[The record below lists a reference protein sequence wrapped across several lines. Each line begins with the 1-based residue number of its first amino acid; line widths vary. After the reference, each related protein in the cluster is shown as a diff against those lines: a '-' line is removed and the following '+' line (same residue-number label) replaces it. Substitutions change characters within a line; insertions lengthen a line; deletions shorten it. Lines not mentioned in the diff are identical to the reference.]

1 MIIAVGAG
9 RHDQA
14 RHLGRAPVAVERA
27 EEQLG
32 VAPVGVEIRFG
43 VAARDDAI
51 LLAEVVWVVL
61 EAGVEIGMCD
71 SDERAEPQLHRQA
84 AVHEAPVGP
93 GRAGRLAPAN
103 LQRVAQRVRRGGN
116 AGVPVD
122 PVAGPALLTAQRRQ
136 QAAHCPGDCGAGG
149 EGVDIAQRAHHVGF
163 AQRPRERRGVGDHA
177 RGDQVLD
184 VRCRPVIA
192 RQVRRRLLGRERRGA
207 EPDDQEGA
215 HSERAN

>member
-71 SDERAEPQLHRQA
+71 SDERAEPQLHGQA
-84 AVHEAPVGP
+84 AVHEPPVRP
-93 GRAGRLAPAN
+93 
-103 LQRVAQRVRRGGN
+103 RVARWLTPADFEWVPQRMRRGGD

-122 PVAGPALLTAQRRQ
+122 PVARPALLTAQRRQ

-177 RGDQVLD
+177 RGNQVLD
-184 VRCRPVIA
+184 VRRRPVIA

-207 EPDDQEGA
+207 ERDDEQGT
-215 HSERAN
+215 HGERAN